1 MKKYCLSVN
10 FLGILLIFFN
20 ISLIICRLCGVDQF
34 NIEPYPLDIKAQVS
48 SLESSSST
56 TNSKTYGPIKIGLD
70 FTSFEK
76 PLLMTSEVYS
86 NIKSL
91 LKETAKEFKKFL
103 KIIHQNYDIS
113 SFYTNIINNCKVNTI
128 SSQYS
133 NFLIDND
140 LIIFPMFSD
149 QLNEGTL
156 ATAGPC
162 LTISNPNPR
171 PIAGYLHINSKI
183 NFSLLNSNLYL
194 KNILFHEI
202 THVLLFNI
210 NLLKKLGIMKE
221 VNSIN
226 YIISPK
232 AINQIRKHFDCSSIT
247 QFPLETQGGSG
258 TAGEHWDSRYML
270 GDYMVGNQYQEQA
283 ISDITLALFEDTG
296 YYQVNY
302 YSGGLLKFGKGKG
315 CNFINKK
322 CIENEKPISNEFC
335 VVPDE
340 LKCTSARTMKGN
352 CLIAHYERIPEE
364 YQYF

>member
-34 NIEPYPLDIKAQVS
+34 NIEPYPLDIKTQVS

-56 TNSKTYGPIKIGLD
+56 TNSKTYGPIKIGFD

-133 NFLIDND
+133 YFLIDND

-149 QLNEGTL
+149 QLSDGTL
-156 ATAGPC
+156 AAAGPC
-162 LTISNPNPR
+162 LTISNR
-171 PIAGYLHINSKI
+171 PIAGYLYINSKI
-183 NFSLLNSNLYL
+183 NFALLNTNLYL

-202 THVLLFNI
+202 THVLLFNP

-221 VNSIN
+221 ENSIN

-258 TAGEHWDSRYML
+258 TAGNHWDSRYML
-270 GDYMVGNQYQEQA
+270 GAYMVGSQYQEQA